1 MVITHISY
9 SLHTMS
15 LKVHTLAAELLAAIC
30 ILSMEEGHKAVLAAL
45 SDFRVAYEENFRF
58 ETLISTLRL
67 PEVDIDA
74 DSDHESGFGNE
85 EEGVWE
91 ARTASMALINALTTC
106 PDSLEERIMLRE
118 EFSRRGLNEIIVV
131 SSCICFPSST
141 VITCMHSFVDTPLH
155 QAP

>member
-1 MVITHISY
+1 M
-9 SLHTMS
+9 
-15 LKVHTLAAELLAAIC
+15 HTLAAELLAAIC
-30 ILSMEEGHKAVLAAL
+30 ILSMNEGHKLVLSAL
-45 SDFRVAYEENFRF
+45 SDFRVAYEEDFRF

-74 DSDHESGFGNE
+74 ESDNESGFGNE

-106 PDSLEERIMLRE
+106 PESLEERIMLRD

-131 SSCICFPSST
+131 STSLLALSGCYRS
-141 VITCMHSFVDTPLH
+141 
-155 QAP
+155 

>member
-1 MVITHISY
+1 
-9 SLHTMS
+9 MS

-30 ILSMEEGHKAVLAAL
+30 VLSTNEGHKLVLSAL
-45 SDFRVAYEENFRF
+45 SDFRVEYEENFRF

-74 DSDHESGFGNE
+74 ESDNESGFGNE

-91 ARTASMALINALTTC
+91 ARTAAMALINAVTTF
-106 PDSLEERIMLRE
+106 PESLEERIMLRD

-131 SSCICFPSST
+131 RAT
-141 VITCMHSFVDTPLH
+141 LAV
-155 QAP
+155 